1 MLKTQKLTPE
11 IYYKE
16 SRDFQLLGRI
26 YDFIFNYVKTE
37 IDLIKTFPLNNNQ
50 DTSFIELLLKTL
62 GFKPLK
68 EYQINQLLA
77 LASVWINLIKNKGS
91 LTAIDTLIKTI
102 LKIENI
108 KENYTINLDLNQDIP
123 TVIIQIRE
131 YINSQDIAL
140 IEEVLDYI
148 LPIGVSFIIQDVNLM
163 NDITPLSIQLEENTS
178 ISSTVREEIGSLAN
192 GDNITE
198 TSIGYKYTG
207 TFKGNEKEIKIKKG
221 SIKVG
226 TLNRKKE

>member
-178 ISSTVREEIGSLAN
+178 ISSTVREEISSLAN